1 MFCSVFYS
9 YSLFSYSYWFRF
21 QYLED
26 LLECGINGGGG
37 GGGSGEDD
45 VSLGILF
52 ALKVK
57 SMNDYFLFVITLH

>member
-9 YSLFSYSYWFRF
+9 YSLFSYSYWFRL

-26 LLECGINGGGG
+26 LLECGINGAGGG
-37 GGGSGEDD
+37 GEDD